1 MHTFNLESKAKSIIE
16 LKNRQVKLEALIS
29 VEPDEEQKAKYT
41 HLKGELERAIQFA
54 ESQLETSKQEKDDN
68 L

>member
-29 VEPDEEQKAKYT
+29 VEPDEDQKAKYG

-54 ESQLETSKQEKDDN
+54 ESQLEVSKKESEEDM
-68 L
+68 